1 MRCIVPGV
9 AADKISDPQRF
20 LSMNEVAEL
29 LGVSVNTVKSY
40 VLKDLAGFPAP
51 DAIIGQHRGWLPQAI
66 KDWNYNRPRPSRR
79 QPDPS
84 MLKNRRD
91 RRVKR

>member
-1 MRCIVPGV
+1 M
-9 AADKISDPQRF
+9 AAGDRSSSTAQKY

-40 VLKDLAGFPAP
+40 ALKDLLPPP
-51 DAIIGQHRGWLPQAI
+51 DAFIGQHRGWLRQTI

-79 QPDPS
+79 SPDPS

-91 RRVKR
+91 RRAKR